1 MCQVLLVSLA
11 VMLSV
16 WWLQYYQV
24 SVHTALTSP
33 SPPAPAQVMVVTSL
47 VVSLVPVTLLS
58 LQSQADTAPGR
69 AQGLLANTGVAAVR
83 IIVAFSITLC
93 LNIILK
99 VGGRREW

>member
-1 MCQVLLVSLA
+1 MLLVTLG
-11 VMLSV
+11 VMLST
-16 WWLQYYQV
+16 WWLQFY
-24 SVHTALTSP
+24 
-33 SPPAPAQVMVVTSL
+33 QVMVITSL

-58 LQSQADTAPGR
+58 LQSQADSAPGR